1 MSGGCGAGGG
11 EPYGN
16 LYLTDK
22 QDCVYLTDK
31 QDGGQ
36 FSEDEHATVVL
47 AEFAVVANDHAWR
60 YTGSEQ
66 RCGELPAGL
75 IGEHVALRTR
85 SSARCWAHVSPSSQ
99 PTSYRWRALSS
110 TGSGTSAFQPTTGL

>member
-85 SSARCWAHVSPSSQ
+85 SSARCWAHVSPSGQ
-99 PTSYRWRALSS
+99 PTS
-110 TGSGTSAFQPTTGL
+110 

>member
-1 MSGGCGAGGG
+1 M
-11 EPYGN
+11 
-16 LYLTDK
+16 
-22 QDCVYLTDK
+22 
-31 QDGGQ
+31 
-36 FSEDEHATVVL
+36 VL

-85 SSARCWAHVSPSSQ
+85 SSERHNARSDPEYAGSLARPAGPIGAVRPSCATGVRPEPWS
-99 PTSYRWRALSS
+99 RS
-110 TGSGTSAFQPTTGL
+110 TVVTRSATARLNG